1 MTYRGY
7 RKSYRSYGSSSYG
20 YSSTGYGKYKSEAY
34 HMDGGAND
42 EGYYYRYC
50 CSCSKKTEHEM
61 SECLTC
67 GCQN

>member
-1 MTYRGY
+1 MAYRGY

-34 HMDGGAND
+34 HVDGGAND
-42 EGYYYRYC
+42 EGYNWRHCYT
-50 CSCSKKTEHEM
+50 CSEKTEHDM
-61 SECLTC
+61 SECLSC